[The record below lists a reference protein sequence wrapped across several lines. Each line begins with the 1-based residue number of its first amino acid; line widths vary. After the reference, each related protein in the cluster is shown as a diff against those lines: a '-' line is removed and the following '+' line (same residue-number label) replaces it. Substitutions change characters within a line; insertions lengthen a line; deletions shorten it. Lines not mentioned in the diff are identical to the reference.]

1 MEIKRISYLL
11 CLVGYFWFSLSSSG
25 QTKYWIH
32 FTDKDT
38 VGYDYQSNLSSACIQ
53 HRINQQLPL
62 VQYSD
67 IPVNSYY
74 VSTIQQHSVKHIA
87 TSKWMNAV
95 TAYLTVEQKEYLS
108 SQAFIAYIEPVTIE
122 LIATET
128 TIATNPKYMHVSMQ
142 QMNGLYFQT
151 VQLDGKGVKVGVID
165 AGFYEL
171 DKNPLLMHLLDEN
184 KIKGQRDFIDGS
196 RTDLI
201 KTKATGSDF
210 HGMEVMLRLAGY
222 DSTKQHQIGMAP
234 NASYYFA
241 RTEHGDREY
250 RGEEDMWIMAMEW
263 MDSLGVQLIST
274 SLGYATKMD
283 DPNDNYKKEEMDGK
297 TTRITKAAE
306 IAVKQKGIFLVVSA
320 GNEGAKDWRIISAPA
335 DAYSA
340 LSVAANGFAPWKR
353 ESYSSV
359 GPEMLPYVKPN
370 VSAYSLNGT
379 SFSCPSVAGF
389 VTCLIQFDST
399 ATPEMLKKVVEKS
412 AHIYPFANNYLGN
425 GVPQADRALS
435 LMKDTSIT
443 VGKSIVLELKGKRKR
458 IALHEYTSK
467 TEFTVMH
474 KSSPTNVIADGVLVN
489 LHQNVMVVRPKNA
502 LYSTL
507 TADKDVVVEII
518 WK

>member
-1 MEIKRISYLL
+1 MEIKRFSILL
-11 CLVGYFWFSLSSSG
+11 TMVGCFWFSLVSYS

-38 VGYDYQSNLSSACIQ
+38 VGYDYRTHLSPECIQ
-53 HRINQQLPL
+53 HRMNQQLPL
-62 VQYSD
+62 YQLSD
-67 IPVNSYY
+67 IPVNKFY
-74 VSTIQQHSVKHIA
+74 VSTVQQHATRVVA

-95 TAYLTVEQKEYLS
+95 TAYLTPEQKSYLVAQSFIS
-108 SQAFIAYIEPVTIE
+108 SIEPVTIE

-128 TIATNPKYMHVSMQ
+128 TIDPNPKFMHVSMQ
-142 QMNGLYFQT
+142 QMNGMYFQT
-151 VQLDGKGVKVGVID
+151 VHLDGKGVKVGVID

-171 DKNPLLMHLLDEN
+171 DKNPLLTHLLDEN
-184 KIKGQRDFIDGS
+184 KIKAQRDFIDKS
-196 RTDLI
+196 RIDLI
-201 KTKATGSDF
+201 KTKATSSDF

-222 DSTKQHQIGMAP
+222 DSSKQHQTGMAP

-241 RTEHGDREY
+241 RTEDGDHEH

-297 TTRITKAAE
+297 TARITKAAE

-320 GNEGAKDWRIISAPA
+320 GNEGAKEWRIISAPA

-340 LSVAANGFAPWKR
+340 LSVAANGFSPWKR
-353 ESYSSV
+353 ENYSSV
-359 GPEMLPYVKPN
+359 GPELLPYVKPN

-389 VTCLIQFDST
+389 VACLIQFDST
-399 ATPEMLKKVVEKS
+399 ATPEKIKKIVEKS
-412 AHIYPFANNYLGN
+412 GHIYPFANNYLGN
-425 GVPQADRALS
+425 GVPQADRALT
-435 LMKDTSIT
+435 LMKDTSLT
-443 VGKSIVLELKGKRKR
+443 VGKTIVLELKGKRKR
-458 IALHEYTSK
+458 VSLHGYTTK

-474 KSSPTNVIADGVLVN
+474 KSSPTNVISDAVLVN
-489 LHQNVMVVRPKNA
+489 LHQNVMIVRPKNA
-502 LYSTL
+502 LYSTV
-507 TADKDVVVEII
+507 TADKDVVIEII